1 MGAGPLCRSKQ
12 SYTCNSVALSH
23 HNLPGVPYE
32 NADCRY
38 LPYTVE
44 DITVRK
50 YSDIDIR
57 HQDVVE
63 APLLL
68 VPEEGVGH
76 PNFSSISH
84 CQVFYSTCKKTPL
97 SIRTFCLWIVD
108 LPLHHLLT
116 LTMLFIH
123 CKTVPEMPDNR

>member
-1 MGAGPLCRSKQ
+1 MKAVVAAINQEKVLVGAF
-12 SYTCNSVALSH
+12 SVITNLRMELFEAL
-23 HNLPGVPYE
+23 
-32 NADCRY
+32 DCRY

-63 APLLL
+63 PPLLL
-68 VPEEGVGH
+68 IPEEGVGH

-97 SIRTFCLWIVD
+97 SIRTFCLWRVD

-123 CKTVPEMPDNR
+123 CKTVPEKPDNR